1 MYPGPSTTA
10 VKPTRTSRL
19 QVTPSRRAR
28 TRRRTAGRK
37 ERALQVR
44 GRCPLGRTGQRGVP
58 GCPEGRVRG
67 AAPRPEAHLMLQDA
81 DVALQEAGPDGERRA
96 VLAASRRAAGHRRH
110 LLLPPPRL
118 RVAPAA
124 AADAA
129 VHEQQAG
136 AHGGERQADGQPV
149 ALRGA
154 EREAAQRCGAAGSPR
169 RGAQRG
175 APLPA
180 GSLAAPAKF
189 HVARDPAKVRGQNWG
204 TPSFLLLAPRRP
216 APLPASLLPSPPALL
231 PCLFSPLR
239 ARFPRASHSH
249 AAVPLW
255 ASHSCILT
263 SVGDCG
269 ARVPP
274 VSPRPR
280 AATSSLV
287 L

>member
-1 MYPGPSTTA
+1 
-10 VKPTRTSRL
+10 
-19 QVTPSRRAR
+19 
-28 TRRRTAGRK
+28 
-37 ERALQVR
+37 
-44 GRCPLGRTGQRGVP
+44 
-58 GCPEGRVRG
+58 
-67 AAPRPEAHLMLQDA
+67 MLQDA

-96 VLAASRRAAGHRRH
+96 VLAVSRRAAGHRRH
-110 LLLPPPRL
+110 LLLLPPRRL

-169 RGAQRG
+169 RGALRG
-175 APLPA
+175 APLP
-180 GSLAAPAKF
+180 
-189 HVARDPAKVRGQNWG
+189 
-204 TPSFLLLAPRRP
+204 RRP
-216 APLPASLLPSPPALL
+216 QVSRRQRPGKSARRELGNPLLPPPGPSPPALL

-249 AAVPLW
+249 AAVPLR
-255 ASHSCILT
+255 ASLSCILT
-263 SVGDCG
+263 SVGDRS
-269 ARVPP
+269 AP
-274 VSPRPR
+274 PR